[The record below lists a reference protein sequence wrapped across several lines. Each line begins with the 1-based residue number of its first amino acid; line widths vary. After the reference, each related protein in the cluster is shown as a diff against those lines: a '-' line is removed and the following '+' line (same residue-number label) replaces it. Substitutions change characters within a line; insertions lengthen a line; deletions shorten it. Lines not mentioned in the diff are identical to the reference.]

1 MRKTICFIFFLLLS
15 FLTPVEEGVL
25 DLRVTDVTG
34 QTVRNI
40 GITCGERC
48 ATAYTDDA
56 GRARLKLPPASQQRP
71 RGRNAHRQNRQTV
84 EGETGARSL

>member
-1 MRKTICFIFFLLLS
+1 MRKTTSFIFFLLLS

-40 GITCGERC
+40 GITFGERC

-56 GRARLKLPPASQQRP
+56 GRGRLRLPPEKRSEENRP
-71 RGRNAHRQNRQTV
+71 SRI
-84 EGETGARSL
+84 SI